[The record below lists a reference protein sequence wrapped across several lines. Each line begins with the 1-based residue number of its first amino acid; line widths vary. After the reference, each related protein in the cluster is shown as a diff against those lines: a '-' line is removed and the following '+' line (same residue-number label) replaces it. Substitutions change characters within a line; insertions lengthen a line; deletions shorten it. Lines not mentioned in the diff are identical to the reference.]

1 VTEDAKPRS
10 RKVGGMLEFLQAAMT
25 RLLMEEDGQALTE
38 YGLILVLISIVSMV
52 FLQILGVKVTNLLT
66 VNF

>member
-1 VTEDAKPRS
+1 
-10 RKVGGMLEFLQAAMT
+10 MLEFLQAAMT

-38 YGLILVLISIVSMV
+38 YGLILVLVSIVSMV